1 MSGRK
6 KNFSIISFFLLQ
18 VFVYLERNTLFKKR
32 LTVLDVLLKII
43 FETKD
48 VSFYVWHLKRK

>member
-6 KNFSIISFFLLQ
+6 NNFSIFLQ
-18 VFVYLERNTLFKKR
+18 VFVHLGRNELFKKR
-32 LTVLDVLLKII
+32 LIVLDVLLIKII

-48 VSFYVWHLKRK
+48 VSFYVWHLKHK